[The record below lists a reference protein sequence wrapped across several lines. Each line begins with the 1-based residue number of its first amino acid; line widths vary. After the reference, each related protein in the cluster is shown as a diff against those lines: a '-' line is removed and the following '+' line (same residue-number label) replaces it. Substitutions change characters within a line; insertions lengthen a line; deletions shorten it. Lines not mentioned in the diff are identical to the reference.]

1 MLQVMTTLNRYARD
15 VGCGFTVHA
24 CTDITG
30 FGLWGHALE
39 MAKGSQVTIR
49 LKAERIP
56 VLCWAE
62 EYASMGLV
70 PVGAY
75 RNREF
80 VGARIRMH
88 RWRNGCRICCLI
100 RRPPAACF
108 LLCRRGKRRNFAAGC
123 PREHIGGG
131 DRKSGE
137 RQDVCLLVE

>member
-1 MLQVMTTLNRYARD
+1 M
-15 VGCGFTVHA
+15 
-24 CTDITG
+24 
-30 FGLWGHALE
+30 
-39 MAKGSQVTIR
+39 TIR

-88 RWRNGCRICCLI
+88 RVEEFFLTLYVYLL
-100 RRPPAACF
+100 PPAACF

-123 PREHIGGG
+123 PREHI
-131 DRKSGE
+131 R
-137 RQDVCLLVE
+137 RR